1 MPASPTA
8 RHSVPAPSTVI
19 AAATKN
25 DQNDEQDQKGS
36 GIHGSLLKEIEPSNL
51 ARLNFLVLN
60 ADQEERFLVVLLA
73 FLASHLVPLLAEIF
87 FDRVHFPRCLV
98 LHRDEGGTC

>member
-8 RHSVPAPSTVI
+8 RYSVPAPSTVI
-19 AAATKN
+19 TAAAQD

-36 GIHGSLLKEIEPSNL
+36 GIHGSLLKKIEPSNL

-60 ADQEERFLVVLLA
+60 ADQEERFLTALDL
-73 FLASHLVPLLAEIF
+73 F
-87 FDRVHFPRCLV
+87 
-98 LHRDEGGTC
+98 